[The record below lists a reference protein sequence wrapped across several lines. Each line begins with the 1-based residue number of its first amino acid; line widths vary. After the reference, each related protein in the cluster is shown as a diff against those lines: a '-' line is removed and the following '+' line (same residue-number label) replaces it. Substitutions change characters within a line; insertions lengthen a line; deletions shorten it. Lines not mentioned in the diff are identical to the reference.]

1 VAALAAASDV
11 AAVNDSAPTAAPV
24 AAAAPPMP
32 APPARIELPSASA
45 AYLNNPPP
53 AYPPLSRRLGETGKV
68 TLRVLVQADGTA
80 GAVEIYRSSGYARLD
95 QAAQQ
100 AVQRWRFVPGKRNG
114 EPQAMWFLVPI
125 QFVLE

>member
-1 VAALAAASDV
+1 
-11 AAVNDSAPTAAPV
+11 VNDSAPAAAPV
-24 AAAAPPMP
+24 VAAAPPRP
-32 APPARIELPSASA
+32 APPERIELPSASA
-45 AYLNNPPP
+45 EYLNNPPP

-68 TLRVLVQADGTA
+68 TLRVLVQSDGTA

>member
-1 VAALAAASDV
+1 VNAPESASNTV
-11 AAVNDSAPTAAPV
+11 
-24 AAAAPPMP
+24 AAAPPKP
-32 APPARIELPSASA
+32 EPPAHIELPSASA
-45 AYLNNPPP
+45 AYLHNPPP

-68 TLRVLVQADGTA
+68 TLRVLVRTDGSA
-80 GAVEIYRSSGYARLD
+80 GAVEIYHSSGYARLD

-114 EPQAMWFLVPI
+114 VPQEMWFLVPI